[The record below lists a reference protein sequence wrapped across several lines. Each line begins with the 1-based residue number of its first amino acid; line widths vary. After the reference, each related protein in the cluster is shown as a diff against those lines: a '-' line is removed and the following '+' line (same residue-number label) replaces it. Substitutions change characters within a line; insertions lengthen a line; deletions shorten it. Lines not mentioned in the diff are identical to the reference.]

1 MKGTSVTLV
10 PFYFGVV
17 IMNNLEKLS
26 SQLKSHEALLII
38 SSENRKH
45 LTSFTSSAGYLVI
58 GNNGSAFFTDSRYI
72 EAANEKIT
80 VCPTHLLRDFKEDV
94 GEFIF
99 QHGYRKIH
107 IEAEKV
113 TVSQLS
119 FLEKSLKLCKIVSD
133 GSLDRNLARL
143 REVKTEEEISKIH
156 TSQLIAEKAFDDIL
170 SFIKEGVSELEIA
183 ARLENIMRKNGSE
196 GFAFDTIAI
205 AGNNTSKPH
214 GVPTDNKVKKGD
226 FITMDYGAV
235 FDSYRSDMTRT
246 VAVGEVSTK
255 QAEIYNTVLKAQE
268 SSLALLKAG
277 VRCSDADKAARD
289 VIKKAGYG
297 EFFGHSTGHGVGIEI
312 HETPNLAPK
321 SKAVLETGNV
331 VTVEPGIYL
340 PGEFGVRIEDFVV
353 ITENGCRNLTSSP
366 KNLIVL

>member
-1 MKGTSVTLV
+1 
-10 PFYFGVV
+10 
-17 IMNNLEKLS
+17 MNNLEKLS
-26 SQLKSHEALLII
+26 SNLKSHEALLII
-38 SSENRKH
+38 SSANRKH
-45 LTSFTSSAGYLVI
+45 LTGFTSSAGYLVI
-58 GNNGSAFFTDSRYI
+58 GSNGSAFFTDSRYI
-72 EAANEKIT
+72 EAASEKIT

-94 GEFIF
+94 SEFIF

-113 TVSQLS
+113 TVSQLK
-119 FLEKSLKLCKIVSD
+119 FLEKNLKLCKIVSD
-133 GSLDRNLARL
+133 GNLDKSIAKL
-143 REVKTEEEISKIH
+143 REVKTEEEISKIR
-156 TSQLIAEKAFDDIL
+156 TAQKIAEKAFDDIL

-183 ARLENIMRKNGSE
+183 ARLENIMRMNGSE

-205 AGNNTSKPH
+205 TGKNTSKPH

-246 VAVGEVSTK
+246 VAVGEVSSK
-255 QAEIYNTVLKAQE
+255 QAEIYDTVLKAQE
-268 SSLALLKAG
+268 NSLSCLKSG
-277 VRCSDADKAARD
+277 VKCSDADKAARD
-289 VIKKAGYG
+289 IIRNAGYG
-297 EFFGHSTGHGVGIEI
+297 ELFGHSTGHGVGIDI

-321 SKAVLETGNV
+321 SKAILEAGNV

-353 ITENGCRNLTSSP
+353 ITDTGYINLTSAP